1 MTIKW
6 DNLIAAILTLAG
18 LVLLIRYRHV
28 VGAFLSGV
36 ERVGPG
42 FSPDERAMGLMAL
55 GIIGAILV
63 AVVKILTQ
71 NRDK

>member
-1 MTIKW
+1 MKIHW
-6 DNLIAAILTLAG
+6 ENLIAAILALSAV
-18 LVLLIRYRHV
+18 VLLIRYRHAV
-28 VGAFLSGV
+28 AAFLSGI

-42 FSPDERAMGLMAL
+42 YARDEQAMGLIAF

-63 AVVKILTQ
+63 AIVKILTQ